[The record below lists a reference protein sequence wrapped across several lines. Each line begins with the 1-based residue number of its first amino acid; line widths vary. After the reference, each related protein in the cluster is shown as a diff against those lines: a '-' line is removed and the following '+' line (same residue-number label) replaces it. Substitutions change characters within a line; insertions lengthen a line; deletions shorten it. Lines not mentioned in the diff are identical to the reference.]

1 MFNSPEKP
9 SEATQ
14 NGVAGRGL
22 RRLQFE
28 LALDLSLP
36 GGRPMAETIAGA
48 AETAGVDL
56 LFVLPAANGQAV
68 TGVVRISEEG
78 NDTFLQ
84 VRPSDGGFAVLDET
98 EMDANLLRLAR
109 ASVDVFQRMSADK
122 AIREP
127 LAGIG

>member
-1 MFNSPEKP
+1 MLNSPEKP
-9 SEATQ
+9 SEASQ
-14 NGVAGRGL
+14 NGVTGRGL

-36 GGRPMAETIAGA
+36 GGRPMAETLASA

-56 LFVLPAANGQAV
+56 LFVLPAASGHAM
-68 TGVVRISEEG
+68 TGVVRVSEEG
-78 NDTFLQ
+78 SDSFLQ
-84 VRPSDGGFAVLDET
+84 VRPADGGFAVLDEA
-98 EMDANLLRLAR
+98 EMEGNLLRLAR